1 MAYQLLLVD
10 DDREFR
16 EEFKEC
22 FGEYHI
28 VEAGSGE
35 EALTLLKS
43 PHEIDLVLLDVK
55 LPGKDGTEILKEIKR
70 MAPDL
75 GIIMLTAYS
84 TKDVAI
90 EALKGHADD
99 YLEKPLRLDRTREVI
114 ERHLAKHDGRDGLF
128 GDGIQGKIEHV
139 KKFVARNC
147 EKKVGLEEAARSV
160 YLSPKYLSRAF
171 KEQTGKGFNEY
182 CLELKVQKAKE
193 LLKETGL
200 TVGQISDRLGYQ
212 NEESFIRTFE
222 KLTGLRPTEFRKG
235 KGKDNRGRKLNKPKG
250 LVKAKDGTGKR
261 RLGAR

>member
-1 MAYQLLLVD
+1 MAYHLLLVD

-22 FGEYHI
+22 FGEYNI

-35 EALTLLKS
+35 EALALLRK

-55 LPGKDGTEILKEIKR
+55 LPGKDGTEILKEIKQI
-70 MAPDL
+70 APDL

-84 TKDVAI
+84 TKDIAI

-99 YLEKPLRLDRTREVI
+99 YLEKPLRLDRTRELI
-114 ERHLAKHDGRDGLF
+114 EQHLAKHDGRDGIS
-128 GDGIQGKIEHV
+128 GEGIQGKIEHV
-139 KKFVARNC
+139 KQFVARNS

-160 YLSPKYLSRAF
+160 FLSPKYLSRAF

-182 CLELKVQKAKE
+182 CLELKVQRAKE
-193 LLKETGL
+193 VLKETGL

-212 NEESFIRTFE
+212 NEESFIRTFK
-222 KLTGLRPTEFRKG
+222 KLTGLRPTEYRKG
-235 KGKDNRGRKLNKPKG
+235 KANESSQPKRPAGKVKGKD
-250 LVKAKDGTGKR
+250 
-261 RLGAR
+261 GARKKRIGTR